1 MVKQFQ
7 FRMSISNL
15 PNLCKSDL
23 KINAMKYIKY
33 TLQFFAV
40 VLISILSSCGSSHYA
55 TGDNYSNEYSQ
66 GQGIT
71 YQQFYN
77 DLSPYGNWINYPGYG
92 YVWMPGVSGF
102 RPYYSNGRWAYTNY
116 GWTWVSDYSWGW
128 GPFHYGR
135 WINPTGYGWMWI
147 PGNEWAPAW
156 VAWRGGGEYYGWAP
170 LGPGMS
176 TNVSVGSIPYNNWA
190 FVPCQYINSP
200 RINSYYVHQSKNLT
214 IINNTTVI
222 NNTTINNGSSR
233 PAYNPGPPVRDVEK
247 ITGASIR
254 RLNVVESGRPGS
266 PQINKN
272 ELNIYRPSVQRE
284 ASNAT
289 NVKPSRV
296 TDISEIERENN
307 SNNNPPVRE
316 FPQNQTPQIN
326 RNEPPVNN
334 GRPSSVAPERNNTP
348 VRTLPNQNPPA
359 QNNTP
364 VRTMPKQ
371 NPPASNEAPVRN
383 IPSQNP
389 PTSNKAPVRTLPNQ
403 NPPALTDRNSQS
415 QNNIR
420 TNEMPVS
427 PQRIEIEKLSN
438 APVQR
443 NEPHVNKNSQQAPVR
458 NL

>member
-1 MVKQFQ
+1 
-7 FRMSISNL
+7 MSISNL
-15 PNLCKSDL
+15 PNLCKSDC

-128 GPFHYGR
+128 APFHYGR

-170 LGPGMS
+170 LGPGMNIHAS
-176 TNVSVGSIPYNNWA
+176 GGSIPYNNWA
-190 FVPCQYINSP
+190 FVPRQYINSP
-200 RINSYYVHQSKNLT
+200 RINNYYVNQSRNVN
-214 IINNTTVI
+214 IVNNTTII

-233 PAYNPGPPVRDVEK
+233 SVYNPGPPVRDVENV
-247 ITGASIR
+247 TGAPIR
-254 RLNVVESGRPGS
+254 RLTVVESGRPGN
-266 PQINKN
+266 PQITNN
-272 ELNIYRPSVQRE
+272 ELNVYRPPVQRQ

-289 NVKPSRV
+289 NIKPSRV
-296 TDISEIERENN
+296 TDLSEIERNDN
-307 SNNNPPVRE
+307 SNNEPPVRK
-316 FPQNQTPQIN
+316 FPADQTPQIN

-334 GRPSSVAPERNNTP
+334 GRPSVSSERNNAP
-348 VRTLPNQNPPA
+348 VRTYPNQNPPA
-359 QNNTP
+359 EIERRPQLQNNP
-364 VRTMPKQ
+364 RT
-371 NPPASNEAPVRN
+371 NEAPVRSPQREN
-383 IPSQNP
+383 TRPAEAPPQRSIPPENKNTNP
-389 PTSNKAPVRTLPNQ
+389 APVRQFDNSSRHSALPGN
-403 NPPALTDRNSQS
+403 AAVRNMETSD
-415 QNNIR
+415 
-420 TNEMPVS
+420 V
-427 PQRIEIEKLSN
+427 RIERIPE
-438 APVQR
+438 PVKR
-443 NEPHVNKNSQQAPVR
+443 
-458 NL
+458 